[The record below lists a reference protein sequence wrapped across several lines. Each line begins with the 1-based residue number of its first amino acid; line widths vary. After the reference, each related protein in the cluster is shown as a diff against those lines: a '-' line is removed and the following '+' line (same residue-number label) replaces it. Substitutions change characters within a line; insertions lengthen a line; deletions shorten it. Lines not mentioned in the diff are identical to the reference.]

1 MLSPTRGRLK
11 VLSRQNVEPNKGAAE
26 GSEPPKCWGSAEI
39 RDGVRCFT
47 LTHQVS
53 RCPTELTSGTDS
65 SRSPSPSHPLMSA
78 IVLLPEGPS
87 SSDERRCITALTM
100 EDDHSNC
107 VSPSWCRVPS
117 TSKPAAAEEGAY
129 DSTFKAALV
138 DNAETDSETDGH
150 TSPRS
155 VSYVDLTAVDST
167 PPPPP
172 SALEVT
178 LRLLPSIVPAG
189 WALLIAIWAGLA
201 VAVRAE
207 AFGAPTFLAVAFS
220 GWTAVV
226 ATALGG
232 LPLLLARPDR
242 VPAKMVGVAN
252 AAAAGMMVGAG
263 LGMFGGLVEELP
275 VTGAMAPAAGIAT
288 GAVIVAAVGR
298 LGATAGNSNRVA
310 MVVVAFAADAFAEGL
325 ALAAASV
332 AGSSVNLLVTAA
344 LIIHNLP
351 EGLAVAAAL
360 ALKPNSRISPG
371 AACLLASLTSLPQP
385 LVGLGCCWL
394 LRAEMHPLV
403 PCLLTAASVGAVLW
417 VAMADLFVESAAS
430 LGGLSAMAI
439 VAPTAAL
446 MLVHHALTED

>member
-1 MLSPTRGRLK
+1 
-11 VLSRQNVEPNKGAAE
+11 
-26 GSEPPKCWGSAEI
+26 
-39 RDGVRCFT
+39 
-47 LTHQVS
+47 
-53 RCPTELTSGTDS
+53 
-65 SRSPSPSHPLMSA
+65 MSVTA
-78 IVLLPEGPS
+78 PMLPEGPS
-87 SSDERRCITALTM
+87 SSDEWRCTTALLR
-100 EDDHSNC
+100 EDDSSNC
-107 VSPSWCRVPS
+107 VSPSWCRSVS
-117 TSKPAAAEEGAY
+117 TRKPPAAVAGIACG
-129 DSTFKAALV
+129 SNKVALV
-138 DNAETDSETDGH
+138 DDAETDGH

-155 VSYVDLTAVDST
+155 VSYVDLTAVDAVSSGEDVQLK
-167 PPPPP
+167 PA

-275 VTGAMAPAAGIAT
+275 VTGGLAPTAGIAA
-288 GAVIVAAVGR
+288 GAVIVVAVGR

-332 AGSSVNLLVTAA
+332 AGSSVRPPNPHARTARSAHQRAA
-344 LIIHNLP
+344 LRCSAL
-351 EGLAVAAAL
+351 L
-360 ALKPNSRISPG
+360 ALTTTT
-371 AACLLASLTSLPQP
+371 AST
-385 LVGLGCCWL
+385 
-394 LRAEMHPLV
+394 HPL
-403 PCLLTAASVGAVLW
+403 LLLPSTRRSTCSSPPRSSSTTFRRG
-417 VAMADLFVESAAS
+417 S
-430 LGGLSAMAI
+430 
-439 VAPTAAL
+439 P
-446 MLVHHALTED
+446 

>member
-1 MLSPTRGRLK
+1 
-11 VLSRQNVEPNKGAAE
+11 
-26 GSEPPKCWGSAEI
+26 
-39 RDGVRCFT
+39 
-47 LTHQVS
+47 
-53 RCPTELTSGTDS
+53 
-65 SRSPSPSHPLMSA
+65 MSVTA
-78 IVLLPEGPS
+78 PMLPEGPS
-87 SSDERRCITALTM
+87 SSDEWRCTTALLR
-100 EDDHSNC
+100 EDDSSIC
-107 VSPSWCRVPS
+107 VSPSWCRGAS
-117 TSKPAAAEEGAY
+117 TRKPPAAVTAIACS
-129 DSTFKAALV
+129 STKVALV
-138 DNAETDSETDGH
+138 DDNAETDGH

-155 VSYVDLTAVDST
+155 VSYVDLTAVDAVSSGEDVQLK
-167 PPPPP
+167 PA

-275 VTGAMAPAAGIAT
+275 VTGGLAPTAGIAA
-288 GAVIVAAVGR
+288 GAVIVVAVGR
-298 LGATAGNSNRVA
+298 LGAPAGNSNRVA

-332 AGSSVNLLVTAA
+332 AGSSVRPPNPHARTARSASALLCSA
-344 LIIHNLP
+344 LRCSAL
-351 EGLAVAAAL
+351 L
-360 ALKPNSRISPG
+360 ALTTTT
-371 AACLLASLTSLPQP
+371 AST
-385 LVGLGCCWL
+385 
-394 LRAEMHPLV
+394 HPL
-403 PCLLTAASVGAVLW
+403 LLLPSTRRSTCSSPPRSSSTTFRRG
-417 VAMADLFVESAAS
+417 S
-430 LGGLSAMAI
+430 
-439 VAPTAAL
+439 P
-446 MLVHHALTED
+446 

>member
-1 MLSPTRGRLK
+1 M
-11 VLSRQNVEPNKGAAE
+11 
-26 GSEPPKCWGSAEI
+26 
-39 RDGVRCFT
+39 
-47 LTHQVS
+47 
-53 RCPTELTSGTDS
+53 
-65 SRSPSPSHPLMSA
+65 
-78 IVLLPEGPS
+78 
-87 SSDERRCITALTM
+87 
-100 EDDHSNC
+100 
-107 VSPSWCRVPS
+107 
-117 TSKPAAAEEGAY
+117 
-129 DSTFKAALV
+129 ALV
-138 DNAETDSETDGH
+138 DDNAETDGH

-155 VSYVDLTAVDST
+155 VSYVDLTAVDAVSSGEDVQLK
-167 PPPPP
+167 PA

-207 AFGAPTFLAVAFS
+207 AFGAPASFLAVAFS

-275 VTGAMAPAAGIAT
+275 VTGGLAPTAGIAA
-288 GAVIVAAVGR
+288 GAVIVVAVGR

-332 AGSSVNLLVTAA
+332 AGSSVRPPNPHARTARSAHQRAA
-344 LIIHNLP
+344 LRC
-351 EGLAVAAAL
+351 AAL
-360 ALKPNSRISPG
+360 RCSA
-371 AACLLASLTSLPQP
+371 LLALTTTTAST
-385 LVGLGCCWL
+385 
-394 LRAEMHPLV
+394 HPL
-403 PCLLTAASVGAVLW
+403 LLLPSTRRSTCSSPPRSSSTTFRRG
-417 VAMADLFVESAAS
+417 S
-430 LGGLSAMAI
+430 
-439 VAPTAAL
+439 P
-446 MLVHHALTED
+446 